1 MNRTATP
8 LILLL
13 LVLLFPATGCNT
25 VYYATW
31 EKFGYEKRDL
41 LVSQVQDTR
50 AQQEDTKEQFASAL
64 DQFKATF
71 DYDGGKLEK
80 AYNKLKKDYDRCAA
94 DADGLRAEIADVKT
108 IAGDLFDEW
117 EQEIETQTN
126 AEYKKAMVKQREDT
140 IAAYDQMVGKMDEA
154 ADKMDPVLEA
164 FNSRVIFLKS
174 SLNAQAIASLQ
185 TNADELVDG
194 IEDLIAEMNES
205 IAEADEFIAAMG
217 S

>member
-1 MNRTATP
+1 MTRTATP
-8 LILLL
+8 LFLWLTVLLL
-13 LVLLFPATGCNT
+13 AAGCNT
-25 VYYATW
+25 VYYAAW
-31 EKFGYEKRDL
+31 EKLGYEKRDL

-80 AYNKLKKDYDRCAA
+80 AYNKLKKDYDRCVGE
-94 DADGLRAEIADVKT
+94 ADGLRAEIADVKS
-108 IAGDLFDEW
+108 IAGALFDEW
-117 EQEIETQTN
+117 ADEIETQSN
-126 AEYKKAMVKQREDT
+126 ADYKRAMVQQREDT
-140 IAAYDQMVGKMDEA
+140 IEAYEQMVGKMDEA
-154 ADKMDPVLEA
+154 ADKMNPVLEA